1 MKKEVKALKM
11 TFKNG
16 ETWTIDKEFIG
27 DLWIK
32 HISKS
37 FGRIGDSEL
46 QEIFPCESLKVEIF
60 PEADEVNSSDIN
72 LGGLEMGMFDRAV
85 KDPDIEKMDILYRDS
100 ENSDSTDIIAKETV
114 YFPYEAID
122 SDRID
127 NAYQS
132 SFVSQDNVLYI
143 VIDKEKTV
151 NDVYKDKF

>member
-1 MKKEVKALKM
+1 MKKEVMALKM
-11 TFKNG
+11 MFKNG
-16 ETWTIDKEFIG
+16 ETWTINKDYIG

-46 QEIFPCESLKVEIF
+46 QEIFPCESLKIEIF

-85 KDPDIEKMDILYRDS
+85 KDPDIEKMDVLYKDS
-100 ENSDSTDIIAKETV
+100 EKTNSMDIVATETI

-132 SFVSQDNVLYI
+132 SFVSKENVLYI
-143 VIDKEKTV
+143 VIDKEKTAK
-151 NDVYKDKF
+151 DIYKDKL

>member
-1 MKKEVKALKM
+1 MKKEVMALKM
-11 TFKNG
+11 MFKNG
-16 ETWTIDKEFIG
+16 ETWTINKDFIG

-46 QEIFPCESLKVEIF
+46 QEIFPCESLKIEIF

-85 KDPDIEKMDILYRDS
+85 KDPDIEKMDILYKDGAKTDS
-100 ENSDSTDIIAKETV
+100 MDIIATETV

-132 SFVSQDNVLYI
+132 SFVSKENVLYI
-143 VIDKEKTV
+143 VIDKNKLAK
-151 NDVYKDKF
+151 DVYKDKM

>member
-1 MKKEVKALKM
+1 M
-11 TFKNG
+11 
-16 ETWTIDKEFIG
+16 
-27 DLWIK
+27 
-32 HISKS
+32 
-37 FGRIGDSEL
+37 
-46 QEIFPCESLKVEIF
+46 
-60 PEADEVNSSDIN
+60 NSSDIN

-85 KDPDIEKMDILYRDS
+85 KDPDIEKMDILYKDS
-100 ENSDSTDIIAKETV
+100 ENSDSVDIIAKETV

-151 NDVYKDKF
+151 KDIYKDKF

>member
-1 MKKEVKALKM
+1 MKKEVMALKM
-11 TFKNG
+11 MFKNG
-16 ETWTIDKEFIG
+16 ETWTINKDYIG

-46 QEIFPCESLKVEIF
+46 QEIFPCESLKIEIF

-85 KDPDIEKMDILYRDS
+85 KDPDIEKMDVLYKDS
-100 ENSDSTDIIAKETV
+100 EKTNSMDIVAIETI

-132 SFVSQDNVLYI
+132 SFVSKENVLYI
-143 VIDKEKTV
+143 VIDKEKTAK
-151 NDVYKDKF
+151 DIYKDKL